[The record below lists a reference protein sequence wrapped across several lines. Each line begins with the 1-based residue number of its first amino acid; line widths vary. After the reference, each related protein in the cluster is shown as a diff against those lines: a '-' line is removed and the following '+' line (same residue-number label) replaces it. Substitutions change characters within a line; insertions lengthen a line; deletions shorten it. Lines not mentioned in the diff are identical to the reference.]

1 MAYELLSSSRSSP
14 RSISKFL
21 FRFSKERTGID
32 TVIKQTTTHFRNLSD
47 NSGYERGRTYLYW
60 NYIMNSL
67 CARGPLTIFKQAL
80 YLSIL
85 PSLLILENLW
95 LLVNICVGIILALI
109 WKGDMLQLTLI
120 YAYKQVEQYY
130 LKGEYVWCIDVQNPF
145 DWILAVTPANH
156 T

>member
-1 MAYELLSSSRSSP
+1 
-14 RSISKFL
+14 
-21 FRFSKERTGID
+21 
-32 TVIKQTTTHFRNLSD
+32 
-47 NSGYERGRTYLYW
+47 
-60 NYIMNSL
+60 MNSL

-130 LKGEYVWCIDVQNPF
+130 LKGEYVWCIQGVPKKIIFKLIFEFLSLGGVFLGVKNNSKNFGSQKLLDG
-145 DWILAVTPANH
+145 LGRG
-156 T
+156 